1 MRIPI
6 LLLGSVLI
14 LFGCNRSA
22 SNTKTT
28 AESTEKEASAKED
41 EKSGDK
47 SKDAA
52 LIGLW
57 KRTEILGSGEY
68 SMTNETMLEFM
79 DDGVCFVWPG
89 RSIGPNYSKEEDKSK
104 KSKGGWYTSGKEL
117 HFIDPATTQDV
128 ATYYTVNASGLLMSD
143 GKSDKKLFVRVR

>member
-79 DDGVCFVWPG
+79 DDG
-89 RSIGPNYSKEEDKSK
+89 D
-104 KSKGGWYTSGKEL
+104 
-117 HFIDPATTQDV
+117 
-128 ATYYTVNASGLLMSD
+128 
-143 GKSDKKLFVRVR
+143 